1 MTRQAESYGNHN
13 LGNEDFGCFPT
24 DDRGFQ
30 ARFNFGRMVEQKPS
44 FDTTEIVKGKTIAAH
59 VHLFYFDLLPE
70 ILSYLNN
77 IPCTFDL
84 FVSIPETVSY
94 NAEELREALGK
105 IEHIGT
111 TTIKRTP
118 NRGRDIAPMLCSFK
132 TELQKYNFM
141 LHIQTK
147 KSSQDNSLEEWRKF
161 VFNHLLHSK
170 EGVTYILQ
178 RLNDDV
184 GIIAP
189 PDYIFCYDATGWT
202 QNMKPAQEI
211 IDRSKL
217 DINLEA
223 EVPTVKFPQ
232 GSMFWCKTD
241 YLEELFNMKWEYD
254 DFPEEPLPLD
264 GTMVHALERLFFL
277 WGTAEKGK
285 CCIIYNNADEM
296 YLRARVE
303 KEMLECHSGK
313 STLEKE
319 KRKLQA
325 DMADMEQE
333 LQADLADMEQVMQKE
348 RIEHKTYSEETST
361 RIKQQLGSIEHLRR
375 KVRKYKR
382 LTYALGTLATFIAA
396 CSILCMAL

>member
-1 MTRQAESYGNHN
+1 MTQQAESYDNHK
-13 LGNEDFGCFPT
+13 LGDENFICFPT
-24 DDRGFQ
+24 DDMGFQ

-44 FDTTEIVKGKTIAAH
+44 FDIAEIVKGKTIAVH
-59 VHLFYFDLLPE
+59 VHLFYLDLLPE
-70 ILSYLNN
+70 IISYLNN

-84 FVSIPETVSY
+84 FVSIPDTVNY
-94 NAEELREALGK
+94 NAEELQEALGK

-111 TTIKRTP
+111 TTIKRVP

-202 QNMKPAQEI
+202 QNMKQAQEI

-217 DINLEA
+217 NISLEV

-241 YLEELFNMKWEYD
+241 YIKELFNMEWEYK
-254 DFPEEPLPLD
+254 DFPTEPLPLD
-264 GTMVHALERLFFL
+264 GTMAHALERLLFL
-277 WGTAEKGK
+277 WGTGEKGK
-285 CCIIYNNADEM
+285 CCMIYNNADEM

-303 KEMLECHSGK
+303 KEMHECHSSK
-313 STLEKE
+313 NDLEKE
-319 KRKLQA
+319 KRKLLA
-325 DMADMEQE
+325 NV
-333 LQADLADMEQVMQKE
+333 ADMEQVMQKE
-348 RIEHKTYSEETST
+348 RIEHKTYSEETSI

-382 LTYALGTLATFIAA
+382 LTYALGTLATFIATY
-396 CSILCMAL
+396 SIICMAL